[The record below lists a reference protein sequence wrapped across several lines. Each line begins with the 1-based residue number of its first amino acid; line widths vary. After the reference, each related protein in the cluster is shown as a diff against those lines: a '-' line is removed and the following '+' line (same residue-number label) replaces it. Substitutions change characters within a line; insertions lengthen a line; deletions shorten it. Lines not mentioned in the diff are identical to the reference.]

1 MLWAHPPSVRE
12 HKHLNDR
19 QGHVMKIVL
28 KKGIS
33 IPMGHNGNTLF
44 IPEGTVG
51 ERDGINVFCFSL
63 GAFAVVAQHTLSL
76 VEYEEYTEEP
86 HSPVSKDLSPVKE
99 KLVNEC
105 LTEICMAVNALEQ
118 KSSTLRNTIDF
129 GISGTKGCRG
139 VPLPRQSIQYT
150 KEVIGYILE
159 QLDES
164 AKYMESVEYKHRL
177 V

>member
-1 MLWAHPPSVRE
+1 
-12 HKHLNDR
+12 
-19 QGHVMKIVL
+19 MKIIL

-51 ERDGINVFCFSL
+51 QRDPQNVFCFSL
-63 GAFAVVAQHTLSL
+63 GAFAVVAQHTLSS

-86 HSPVSKDLSPVKE
+86 GSPICKDLRPIKE

-105 LTEICMAVNALEQ
+105 LAEICETVTALER
-118 KSSTLRNTIDF
+118 KVRTLRNTVDF
-129 GISGTKGCRG
+129 GISGTHGWRG
-139 VPLPRQSIQYT
+139 APLPEQGIRYT
-150 KEVIGYILE
+150 KEVIGHILV

-164 AKYMESVEYKHRL
+164 AKYMESAEYKHRL